1 MLGNESIHFNIN
13 YPELEGLLPN
23 NIRKHV
29 AISSKGMKITFPNNS
44 NNTFII
50 IVCGHN
56 TSGCGIA
63 YIMCSIEEMK
73 SIVLGKNPILNIKR
87 KITGNNIELY
97 FFHSGCYLTVD
108 ILRNHTNYLP
118 VYSII
123 NSADEIPSDAEN
135 VEIEQL

>member
-1 MLGNESIHFNIN
+1 MLQVKMD

-135 VEIEQL
+135 INVTLL